1 MKQQYLFDSIPNDK
15 YDLLSKEEVVQLN
28 KDNENLIR
36 QMKDHI
42 DQLHSKYLASEQK
55 SFLLEE
61 QTIIVCLVKALRS
74 QTKNLLWIRIK
85 KNRVNVF
92 CCHLNVTPT

>member
-42 DQLHSKYLASEQK
+42 DQLHSKYLVSEQK

-61 QTIIVCLVKALRS
+61 QTI
-74 QTKNLLWIRIK
+74 NIK
-85 KNRVNVF
+85 HRLFGKSSEKSDKKIYSG
-92 CCHLNVTPT
+92 